1 MKKVL
6 IVAMVI
12 MLAGLA
18 AYAVPREQMA
28 KPPTIEIKADVTA
41 IVPTF
46 VLVIDQIQVEQMQTF
61 EPTQFEKMEIQ
72 ALGDVLW
79 SKFRWRSQVYSIN
92 SGKIYKFNT
101 SPVKYAVSNQ
111 NLSRMPGD
119 GLRSK
124 TSQEA

>member
-6 IVAMVI
+6 IVAMVV

-46 VLVIDQIQVEQMQTF
+46 VLVIDQIQVEQMHTF

>member
-1 MKKVL
+1 
-6 IVAMVI
+6 MVI